1 MPQGVAYAEPT
12 CPFLCTAVDMYQ
24 RTDIS
29 ATNTPVIDCVNV
41 PPGYYSPAQ
50 DNAWYACTSP
60 LDLPP
65 QLQIFTTRGDGADAC
80 AVSPQL
86 QAFLP
91 PAADEALA
99 QPLRPPLTAE
109 AWFEWRDT
117 QSLPVSIMGT
127 TPFWHL
133 SLQLAAL
140 PTALGTAVRV
150 EMHLVDAAQGAAVN
164 ATLPW
169 VRRDRWH
176 HVAAVCTS
184 SSCCYFMDGTDFGC
198 APWSNRT
205 RVSPAE
211 PALHAAAPAVFVGG
225 SRGLQAAGF
234 PAGFVNGKLAEVRL
248 HTAAL
253 RPAQLG
259 SRLRERALASS
270 CAEPDEVCGGRC
282 GCSYWTRRE
291 RWGRRE
297 R

>member
-1 MPQGVAYAEPT
+1 M
-12 CPFLCTAVDMYQ
+12 
-24 RTDIS
+24 
-29 ATNTPVIDCVNV
+29 IDCVNV

-60 LDLPP
+60 LDLPA
-65 QLQIFTTRGDGADAC
+65 QLQIFTTRGNGADAC

-205 RVSPAE
+205 RVSPAF
-211 PALHAAAPAVFVGG
+211 HQ
-225 SRGLQAAGF
+225 S
-234 PAGFVNGKLAEVRL
+234 
-248 HTAAL
+248 
-253 RPAQLG
+253 
-259 SRLRERALASS
+259 
-270 CAEPDEVCGGRC
+270 
-282 GCSYWTRRE
+282 
-291 RWGRRE
+291 
-297 R
+297 